1 MESNYIYLLIE
12 DNVIDQLVTKQLFK
26 KILDVSDITVVNNG
40 REGLQWLNDHR
51 NLINQPL
58 IILLDI
64 QMPEMNGTQ
73 FLKEYENLPDELKR
87 ETQIFML
94 TSSLDSEETNRL
106 KDNSYVTGFLSKP
119 FPAKE
124 FEQILLQNPSL
135 ENNPK

>member
-1 MESNYIYLLIE
+1 MESNYIFLLIE

-26 KILDVSDITVVNNG
+26 KVLDISEITVVNNG
-40 REGLQWLNDHR
+40 REGLQWLYDYR
-51 NLINQPL
+51 NESSKPL

-73 FLKEYENLPDELKR
+73 FLEEFENLPEELKR

-106 KDNSYVTGFLSKP
+106 KDNSYVAGFLSKP

-124 FEQILLQNPSL
+124 FEQILLQNSTL
-135 ENNPK
+135 QNNSK

>member
-1 MESNYIYLLIE
+1 MESNYIFLLIE

-26 KILDVSDITVVNNG
+26 KVLDISEITVVNNG
-40 REGLQWLNDHR
+40 REGLQWIHNHR
-51 NLINQPL
+51 NDSSQSL

-73 FLKEYENLPDELKR
+73 FLKEFENLPEELKR

-94 TSSLDSEETNRL
+94 TSSLDSEEINRL

-124 FEQILLQNPSL
+124 FEQILLQSSSQH
-135 ENNPK
+135 

>member
-1 MESNYIYLLIE
+1 MESNYIFLLIE

-26 KILDVSDITVVNNG
+26 KVLDISEITVVNNG
-40 REGLQWLNDHR
+40 REGLQWLHDHR
-51 NLINQPL
+51 NGNSKPL

-73 FLKEYENLPDELKR
+73 FLKEFENLPDELKR

-106 KDNSYVTGFLSKP
+106 KDNSYVAGFLSKP

-124 FEQILLQNPSL
+124 FEQILYQNSSLQNNL
-135 ENNPK
+135 K